1 MNRSGRRDGAF
12 RLPPL
17 PEEARQQE
25 IFPFPEGVE
34 GESGDPVGAAGM
46 DEVERLLRERP
57 LRRRR
62 GNKREVIDGVSPQ
75 DLAQAG
81 WGVIFPQSG
90 GLATELRKALEP
102 LLTRRRDEA
111 GEARYR
117 EYLEEEGY
125 RSGNNHLDFLQ
136 RRKAG
141 PGRVDPKLVPYY
153 LLIVGS
159 PEEVPYAFQYGLDL
173 HHAVGRIHFG
183 TTEEYKLYAESVVAA
198 ETAPVPP
205 SRRMALFGPRQDEGT
220 RLSVEGLLSPLAD
233 GLSETCQVDK
243 FFEGSATKANL
254 KRLMGGDATPDLL
267 FTAGHG
273 VVYKAES
280 PRQRPRQG
288 ALVCQDWP
296 GNGRVATEH
305 AFAADDLGAD
315 ARLLGLIAFLF
326 ACHSAGTPKV
336 NNFPEGASN
345 VIAPQS
351 FVSSLAQR
359 LLARGAMAV
368 IGHVERVWQCSFL
381 WRDTG
386 FQSKPFVESVRRI
399 LNGGP
404 LGWSLEPIN
413 QRFADLAASLC
424 ALMDEPELGGTVDK
438 TYLNEMRTA
447 CRDARN
453 YVVVGDPAVRLPVPP
468 KPEPK
473 KRVMRG
479 G

>member
-17 PEEARQQE
+17 PEEVRQQE
-25 IFPFPEGVE
+25 IFPFPDGVD
-34 GESGDPVGAAGM
+34 GDSGAPVGASGM
-46 DEVERLLRERP
+46 DEVARLLRERP

-81 WGVIFPQSG
+81 WGVIFPQSA

-102 LLTRRRDEA
+102 LLTRRKNEA
-111 GEARYR
+111 GDSMYR
-117 EYLEEEGY
+117 EYLEGKGY
-125 RSGNNHLDFLQ
+125 CPGDNHLTFLQ
-136 RRKAG
+136 REKAG

-173 HHAVGRIHFG
+173 HHAVGRIHFVSMK
-183 TTEEYKLYAESVVAA
+183 EYRLYADSVVAA

-220 RLSVEGLLSPLAD
+220 CLSMDGLLLPLAER
-233 GLSETCQVDK
+233 LRETCQVDE
-243 FFEGSATKANL
+243 FLAESATKANL

-273 VVYKAES
+273 VVYKPES
-280 PRQRPRQG
+280 PRQRPCQG
-288 ALVCQDWP
+288 ALVCQEWP
-296 GNGRVATEH
+296 GNGRVSLEH
-305 AFAADDLGAD
+305 AFAADDLD
-315 ARLLGLIAFLF
+315 ASAQLLGLIAFLF
-326 ACHSAGTPKV
+326 ACHSAGTPKL
-336 NNFPEGASN
+336 NNFAEGAAD
-345 VIAPQS
+345 VIASKP
-351 FVSSLAQR
+351 FVSSLAQQ
-359 LLARGAMAV
+359 LLVRGAMAV

-386 FQSKPFVESVRRI
+386 FQSQPFVESVQRL

-413 QRFADLAASLC
+413 QRYADLAASLC
-424 ALMDEPELGGTVDK
+424 ALMDEDDLGAPRDK
-438 TYLNEMRTA
+438 ASLAQLQTA

-453 YVVVGDPAVRLPVPP
+453 YVVVGDPAVRLPIPP
-468 KPEPK
+468 KPVK